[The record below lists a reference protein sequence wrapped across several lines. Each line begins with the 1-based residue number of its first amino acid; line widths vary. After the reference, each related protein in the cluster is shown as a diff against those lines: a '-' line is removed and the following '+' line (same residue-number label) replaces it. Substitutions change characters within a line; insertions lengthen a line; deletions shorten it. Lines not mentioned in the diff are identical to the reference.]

1 MLIDPRSATG
11 TEDPPDPVTMPIEYD
26 AESGVITFDLARE
39 RAARTRAC
47 TMEGEALVVDG
58 AETITA
64 ELSMTAKDYSAEASL
79 EVLRKP

>member
-1 MLIDPRSATG
+1 MTIDPRSVTG
-11 TEDPPDPVTMPIEYD
+11 SEDDPEPITMPLEYD
-26 AESGVITFDLARE
+26 AESGVITFDLAE
-39 RAARTRAC
+39 TCGTEATC

-64 ELSMTAKDYSAEASL
+64 VIGLTSEDYSALADI